1 METSNWKEGII
12 MDKIIK
18 QKLTDIEVK
27 VKVMFAAE
35 SSSRAW
41 VFASKDS
48 DYDERFVYLS
58 PLKRLSSS

>member
-1 METSNWKEGII
+1 

>member
-1 METSNWKEGII
+1 

-41 VFASKDS
+41 GFASKDS